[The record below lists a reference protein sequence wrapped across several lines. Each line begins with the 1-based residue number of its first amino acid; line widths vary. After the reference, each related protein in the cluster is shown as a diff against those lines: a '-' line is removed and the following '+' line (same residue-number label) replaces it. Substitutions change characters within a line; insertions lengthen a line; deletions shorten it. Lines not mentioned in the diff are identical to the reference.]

1 MPVYLVG
8 AGPGD
13 PGLLTVRGRDLL
25 AGADVVL
32 YDGLVDARVLSLV
45 SPRATL
51 IDVSKTYPG
60 SHPTGGE
67 DDALRGGGG
76 AGGQRR
82 GGHGGPSQAEIEALL
97 VEYGRRGGR
106 VVRLKGGDP
115 FVFGRGGE
123 EAMALAAA
131 GIAYEVVP
139 GVSAAV
145 AVPAYA
151 GIPVTHRGLAASV
164 VVVTGH
170 EAADPPPGHARV
182 DWSALAKAA
191 DTLVILMGV
200 GRLEGIASRL
210 IAGGRGPQTPAAV
223 VERGTTPAQ
232 RVVSGPLVALPGPA
246 AAAGVRAPA
255 VVVVGEVARLHAQL
269 DWYAAAA
276 APAAAGEVP
285 R

>member
-13 PGLLTVRGRDLL
+13 PGLLTVRGHDLL

-32 YDGLVDARVLSLV
+32 YDGLVDSRVLALV
-45 SPRATL
+45 SPRARL
-51 IDVSKTYPG
+51 VDVGKTYPG
-60 SHPTGGE
+60 NHPAGGE
-67 DDALRGGGG
+67 G
-76 AGGQRR
+76 AGRQR
-82 GGHGGPSQAEIEALL
+82 GGHEGPSQAEVEALL

-123 EAMALAAA
+123 EALALAAA

-164 VVVTGH
+164 AVVTGH
-170 EAADPPPGHARV
+170 EAADSPAGHARV
-182 DWSALAKAA
+182 DWTALATAA

-200 GRLEGIASRL
+200 GRLADIVPRL
-210 IAGGRGPQTPAAV
+210 LAGGRAPQTPAAV

-232 RVVSGPLVALPGPA
+232 RVVSGRLVDLPALA
-246 AAAGVRAPA
+246 AAAGVRSPA
-255 VVVVGEVARLHAQL
+255 VVVVGDVVRLRERL
-269 DWYAAAA
+269 DWYAPAAA
-276 APAAAGEVP
+276 APAPAPTGEVW

>member
-13 PGLLTVRGRDLL
+13 PGLLTVRGHNLL

-32 YDGLVDARVLSLV
+32 YDGLVDARVLALV

-51 IDVSKTYPG
+51 VDVGKTYPG
-60 SHPTGGE
+60 SHP
-67 DDALRGGGG
+67 ARGDGDGDG
-76 AGGQRR
+76 DGDGQR

-97 VEYGRRGGR
+97 VAYGRRGGQ

-123 EAMALAAA
+123 EALALAAA
-131 GIAYEVVP
+131 GIAFEVVP

-164 VVVTGH
+164 AVITGH
-170 EAADPPPGHARV
+170 EAAGSAAGHARV
-182 DWSALAKAA
+182 DWAALATAA

-200 GRLEGIASRL
+200 GRLADIVPRL
-210 IAGGRGPQTPAAV
+210 LAAGRAPQTPAAV

-232 RVVSGPLVALPGPA
+232 RVVSGGLVDLPALA
-246 AAAGVRAPA
+246 AAAGVRSPA
-255 VVVVGEVARLHAQL
+255 VVVVGDVARLHERL
-269 DWYAAAA
+269 DWFAPGAPAAAA
-276 APAAAGEVP
+276 APAGEVS

>member
-13 PGLLTVRGRDLL
+13 PGLLTVRGHTLL

-32 YDGLVDARVLSLV
+32 YDGLVDARVLALV

-51 IDVSKTYPG
+51 VDVGKTYPG
-60 SHPTGGE
+60 SHP
-67 DDALRGGGG
+67 AGGG
-76 AGGQRR
+76 AGQR

-97 VEYGRRGGR
+97 VAYGRRGGQ

-123 EAMALAAA
+123 EALALAAA
-131 GIAYEVVP
+131 GIAFEVVP

-164 VVVTGH
+164 AVVTGH
-170 EAADPPPGHARV
+170 EAAEPPAGHARV
-182 DWSALAKAA
+182 DWTALATAA

-200 GRLEGIASRL
+200 GRLADIVPRL
-210 IAGGRGPQTPAAV
+210 LAGGRAPQTPAAV
-223 VERGTTPAQ
+223 VERGTT
-232 RVVSGPLVALPGPA
+232 
-246 AAAGVRAPA
+246 
-255 VVVVGEVARLHAQL
+255 
-269 DWYAAAA
+269 
-276 APAAAGEVP
+276 
-285 R
+285 